1 MLPRESQMIKQIYP
15 GKFTIIHGPGPD
27 TLCFANSE
35 TWISS
40 EYNSGLDSGKPKYYL
55 LIHSK
60 KKKKVHLN
68 RAKISVVNHK
78 TNTNQLKQ
86 NH

>member
-27 TLCFANSE
+27 TLYFANSE

-60 KKKKVHLN
+60 KKKVHLN

>member
-1 MLPRESQMIKQIYP
+1 MLKVLPRESQMIKQIYP
-15 GKFTIIHGPGPD
+15 GKYTIIQGPGPD

-55 LIHSK
+55 LIQSK
-60 KKKKVHLN
+60 KKKK
-68 RAKISVVNHK
+68 KSTWIEQK
-78 TNTNQLKQ
+78 FQL
-86 NH
+86 